1 MVDIKTPDLCG
12 ASIDFGQLIR
22 DLKDFIRDLLN
33 NLESLASELAALI
46 SSGLNTLL
54 AGLRDMLPELPDFVK
69 YLQAEV
75 ASLFDMIPSSDEFFA
90 KLAEILDDFGDFL
103 AQLGTDLADLI
114 SGLLKNLF
122 DGIGV
127 DFCADVPNVERDS
140 NDNIV
145 AKPTA
150 AAQATVK
157 ADSEADDESL
167 VVPEEWVEEY
177 DKDAIADRKASRRA
191 LDELGY
197 GAAFARSITEAE
209 VLGIELIAA
218 GDPDV
223 MQRTYNNNPAINFA
237 KYRGKLKSWADRYF
251 EVHVEA
257 LEDLTPEKRI
267 KEWIRDDTVGGYHDW
282 GEVFGARYDKLMR
295 SRR

>member
-22 DLKDFIRDLLN
+22 DLKDFISDLLA

-122 DGIGV
+122 DGIGI
-127 DFCADVPNVERDS
+127 DFCADVPNVTKDS
-140 NDNIV
+140 NGDV
-145 AKPTA
+145 TLSSSA
-150 AAQATVK
+150 AAQAIYD
-157 ADSEADDESL
+157 ADYTTDDEDY
-167 VVPEEWVEEY
+167 VVPEEWVEVYKEH
-177 DKDAIADRKASRRA
+177 RVNLSN
-191 LDELGY
+191 
-197 GAAFARSITEAE
+197 
-209 VLGIELIAA
+209 
-218 GDPDV
+218 
-223 MQRTYNNNPAINFA
+223 RTYNGRWGLSKEDILRGNPFPKPKVDSGLFENIRNGDLYSLWRYKLLGAIVSPDGTTALDDIVKYTA
-237 KYRGKLKSWADRYF
+237 KAWPGLAAAVVD
-251 EVHVEA
+251 EVNA
-257 LEDLTPEKRI
+257 A
-267 KEWIRDDTVGGYHDW
+267 GGIDELIHAAITKAGGRAYIDSLL
-282 GEVFGARYDKLMR
+282 GQ
-295 SRR
+295 